1 VAEPKNNSD
10 TASSDR
16 EIVISRV
23 LDAPRALVFD
33 VWTDPRHVGA
43 WYGPSGFTV
52 TTLEM
57 DVSAGGVWKFIMH
70 GPDGV
75 DYQNR
80 IAFIEVVRPER
91 LVYSHGGE
99 EGDPGQFHVTV
110 TFGEHAGK
118 TLLTMR
124 SLFESA
130 AARDRVV
137 EEHHAIEG
145 GNQTLDRLQEL
156 LAKLDRPAG

>member
-1 VAEPKNNSD
+1 LQYIRVAIAAPMAAPLIYS
-10 TASSDR
+10 
-16 EIVISRV
+16 
-23 LDAPRALVFD
+23 LPAPRALVFD

-43 WYGPSGFTV
+43 WYGPRGFTI

-57 DVSAGGVWKFIMH
+57 EVRAGGVWKLIMH

-75 DYQNR
+75 DYPNR
-80 IAFIEVVRPER
+80 IVFIEVVRPER
-91 LVYSHGGE
+91 LVYSHGGG
-99 EGDPGQFHVTV
+99 EGESGQFHVTV
-110 TFGEHAGK
+110 TFDEHAGK

-130 AARDRVV
+130 AARDWVV
-137 EEHHAIEG
+137 KEHHAIEG

-156 LAKLDRPAG
+156 LAKLDRRAG